1 MPNLAE
7 ICAKCKAETEKA
19 KLTYLEELERLQTE
33 NEQLKSQPVVSNE
46 PDIRDRII
54 ALIAP
59 AIEWKEQFYTNGE
72 YAELITLY
80 RTYKPKKEVSDGQ
93 I

>member
-1 MPNLAE
+1 MNLAE
-7 ICAKCKAETEKA
+7 ICANCKAETEKT
-19 KLTYLEELERLQTE
+19 KLTYLEELDRLQIE
-33 NEQLKSQPVVSNE
+33 NEQLKAQPKASNE

-80 RTYKPKKEVSDGQ
+80 RTYRPKDD
-93 I
+93 